1 MKNHNKE
8 SQMDLKN
15 WISQAR
21 ASWQENNP
29 TLYKE
34 LNRAGKLSV
43 ALKDAAERTHQEM
56 SELEANGYSN
66 QEAWEMTREKYLLLP
81 AEQEPDEV
89 TSKGPSLF
97 NEANALQS
105 QILQS
110 NEEPEASQA

>member
-1 MKNHNKE
+1 
-8 SQMDLKN
+8 MDLKN

-21 ASWQENNP
+21 ESWQENNP

-56 SELEANGYSN
+56 TELEQSGHSN

-81 AEQEPDEV
+81 PEQETDEV
-89 TSKGPSLF
+89 TSKGASLF

-105 QILQS
+105 QILQAEDS
-110 NEEPEASQA
+110 ST